1 MVNLLLGHLTGATA
15 AAQAAAAAGASS
27 TDGSLQQ
34 QQQQQQQR
42 QQQPRHQAHAKPY
55 VLHRLDYNTSG
66 LLLFAKR
73 REVVPGVAAA
83 FRCAGFVCV
92 FYLVQQL
99 FCYGL

>member
-15 AAQAAAAAGASS
+15 AAQAAAAAAAGASS
-27 TDGSLQQ
+27 ADASM

-42 QQQPRHQAHAKPY
+42 QPRHQANAKPY

-73 REVVPGVAAA
+73 RDVVPGVAAA
-83 FRCAGFVCV
+83 FRWGPQAGRRMR
-92 FYLVQQL
+92 
-99 FCYGL
+99 

>member
-15 AAQAAAAAGASS
+15 AAQAAAAAAAAETVSQAGV
-27 TDGSLQQ
+27 Q

-42 QQQPRHQAHAKPY
+42 QQRQPRHQANAKPY

-83 FRCAGFVCV
+83 FR
-92 FYLVQQL
+92 
-99 FCYGL
+99 